1 MAGMELFLAGVA
13 ALAVLSVVV
22 KARAGVRR
30 AQAAAEIARVGTSP
44 VSLVGRVVV
53 TAVVIAGTQEL
64 VTTYAHNPALVWVV
78 LGVPALITAHALT
91 KAMTVTEI
99 RPSSRGRGR
108 R

>member
-1 MAGMELFLAGVA
+1 MAGVELFLAGVA

-30 AQAAAEIARVGTSP
+30 AQAAAEIARVGTSQ

-53 TAVVIAGTQEL
+53 TAVVIAGTQWL
-64 VTTYAHNPALVWVV
+64 VVTHSHNPTLVCVV
-78 LGVPALITAHALT
+78 LGVPALVIALTLT

>member
-1 MAGMELFLAGVA
+1 MGGVELFLAGVA

-30 AQAAAEIARVGTSP
+30 AQAAAEITRVGTSP
-44 VSLVGRVVV
+44 VSLIGRIVGM
-53 TAVVIAGTQEL
+53 AVVIAGVEWL
-64 VTTYAHNPALVWVV
+64 VVTHSANRVLVCVV
-78 LGVPALITAHALT
+78 LGVPALVTAYTLT

-99 RPSSRGRGR
+99 RPASRGRGR